1 MSLTRSLELF
11 LAGFFWLV
19 ALGAVL
25 FVLLDVPVYFDCP
38 FSRIFDIRCP
48 VCGGTRAFAELFSGK
63 LLSAFSYNGF
73 VLISFLAG
81 SYYGLKINYMVY
93 KKTPLAELFVHKMV
107 IYGILLIMGLQFII
121 NNTN

>member
-11 LAGFFWLV
+11 LAAFFWVV

-38 FSRIFDIRCP
+38 LSRIFDISCP
-48 VCGGTRAFAELFSGK
+48 ACGGTRAFAELFSGK

-73 VLISFLAG
+73 VLISFLTG

-93 KKTPLAELFVHKMV
+93 KKTPLTELFVHKMV
-107 IYGILLIMGLQFII
+107 IYGMLLAMGLQFIL